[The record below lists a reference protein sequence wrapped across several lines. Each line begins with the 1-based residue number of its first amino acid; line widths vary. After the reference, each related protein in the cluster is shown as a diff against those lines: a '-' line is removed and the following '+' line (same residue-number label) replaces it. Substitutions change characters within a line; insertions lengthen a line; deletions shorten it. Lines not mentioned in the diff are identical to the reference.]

1 MLHISMYRYF
11 VISRSGTDNCLCL
24 LAIIV
29 LLYAAPVAA
38 MGTGD
43 NRYCGHTQQRHF
55 SVFSERLQDA
65 ELDDS
70 SPGDSGLV
78 DSDMGDS
85 SEVSYESRG
94 ISSGLASSRSGETTT
109 SVGFDYRYT
118 ILGFEGAA
126 RPDTNGHLHS
136 IIVPI
141 TGRDDRQ
148 DRTVEYYLA
157 PALSV
162 SSNALKNPDLIDA
175 DALQLRAGLWYRKA
189 VDDRQ
194 AWFAGLRADYRFGP
208 YRLYPVAG
216 YCWKPDDTWQFQ
228 LAFPDFSITRY
239 FTGGVSIGLF
249 ASPDGNRWH
258 VFNKDKTRQSDF
270 AYNAIVSGISV
281 DWQINRSVG
290 LSIGIISHSRR
301 RLSYLDETGISQET
315 SASSAIG
322 YAVSASIIF

>member
-11 VISRSGTDNCLCL
+11 VISRTATGNCLCL
-24 LAIIV
+24 LAII

-38 MGTGD
+38 MDAGD
-43 NRYCGHTQQRHF
+43 NSYCGHTQQRHF

-70 SPGDSGLV
+70 SSG
-78 DSDMGDS
+78 DSDMGYS

-94 ISSGLASSRSGETTT
+94 ISSGLASGSSGEKTT
-109 SVGFDYRYT
+109 SVDFDYRYT
-118 ILGFEGAA
+118 ILGFDGAA
-126 RPDTNGHLHS
+126 RPDTNGHLHA

-148 DRTVEYYLA
+148 DHTLVYSLA

-162 SSNALKNPDLIDA
+162 SSNALKDPGLLDA

-189 VDDRQ
+189 ADDRQ

-228 LAFPDFSITRY
+228 LAFPDFSITRH
-239 FTGGVSIGLF
+239 FTGGISVDLVV
-249 ASPDGNRWH
+249 SPDGNRWH
-258 VFNKDKTRQSDF
+258 VFNKDKTRDSDF
-270 AYNAIVSGISV
+270 GYNAIVSGISI

-301 RLSYLDETGISQET
+301 RFSYLDETGISQDT

-322 YAVSASIIF
+322 YAASASIIF

>member
-1 MLHISMYRYF
+1 MYRCF
-11 VISRSGTDNCLCL
+11 VISRTATGNCLCL

-38 MGTGD
+38 MDAGD
-43 NRYCGHTQQRHF
+43 NRYCGHTQQRHL

-70 SPGDSGLV
+70 SLGDSGPG

-94 ISSGLASSRSGETTT
+94 ISSGLASSSSGEKTT
-109 SVGFDYRYT
+109 SVDFDYRYT
-118 ILGFEGAA
+118 ILGFDGAA
-126 RPDTNGHLHS
+126 RPDSNGHLHA

-148 DRTVEYYLA
+148 DHTLVYYLA

-162 SSNALKNPDLIDA
+162 SSNALKDPDLIDA

-216 YCWKPDDTWQFQ
+216 YCWKPDDMWQFQ
-228 LAFPDFSITRY
+228 LALPDFSITGHL
-239 FTGGVSIGLF
+239 TDAISVDLF
-249 ASPDGNRWH
+249 VSPDGNRWH

-270 AYNAIVSGISV
+270 AYNAIVSGISL
-281 DWQINRSVG
+281 DWQLNQSVG

-301 RLSYLDETGISQET
+301 RFSYLDETGTTQDT
-315 SASSAIG
+315 SANSAIG
-322 YAVSASIIF
+322 YTASASISF